1 MEKIYV
7 FGHKKPD
14 TDSITGT
21 IALAHLKKKLGINAE
36 ARTLGEINNE
46 TKYVLKY
53 FKVKEPKY
61 LNDVKLQI
69 KNTNFTKDYY
79 MNENKS
85 LYDGFNYMNE
95 YNIGIL
101 PIVDDK
107 QKFKGLVALKDI
119 AKYQISDN
127 LNNLCTSY
135 TNLLSTLNAKEVLRF
150 DDEIDVNII
159 AAAFKST
166 RFIDNVEINDK
177 TGLIVGD
184 RDRIIEY
191 AVNNKAK
198 MIILTGSSNISD
210 EQIEIARKNKVNI
223 IKTKL
228 DTFTTSR
235 KIWLANYLY
244 SQKMNI
250 DIACFNVEETIDDV
264 LDKSRKYKFN
274 NYPILGKGNKCLGL
288 FRISDINDAV
298 RKRCIL
304 VDHNERSQSADGIDE
319 AEIIEII
326 DHHKLGTL
334 GTSMPINVRNMP
346 VGSSNTIICLMY
358 KENNV
363 GIPSNIAGL
372 MLSGIISDTLL
383 FKSPTTTDLDIEVAN
398 YLADIAGV
406 DIEKYGM
413 AMLKVGA
420 SLKGKSIEDIIYNDF
435 KNFIIEDKKIGIGQ
449 ITTFDIKEIEKEK
462 DKLLE
467 NINRICK
474 NNDYYVVA
482 FFVTDVLKSGSYIY
496 YSDGAKEIFEMGFDI
511 DNLKQGHYLENV
523 ISRKKQIIPRIMDV
537 LEKK

>member
-244 SQKMNI
+244 SQKMDI

-413 AMLKVGA
+413 SMLKVGA